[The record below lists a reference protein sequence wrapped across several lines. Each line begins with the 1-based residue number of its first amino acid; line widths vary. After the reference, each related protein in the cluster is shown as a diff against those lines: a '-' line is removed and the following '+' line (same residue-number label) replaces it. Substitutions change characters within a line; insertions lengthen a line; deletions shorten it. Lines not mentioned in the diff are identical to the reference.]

1 MDQRSRPRNDA
12 RAEVV
17 NLDQARDR
25 LAGRVG
31 GPPGALQAAAGQ
43 AAGLPVDAS
52 QPASQPASSPAASPP
67 SPQPS
72 LRPSPQFFPQ
82 FSHPPAS
89 QSADTGTA
97 PPLDAS
103 ALADAL
109 SSKAGQFDTFNTSLA
124 AYLKSEDVERVAA
137 AYVYSDVAHAGQM
150 RASGEEYITH
160 PLAVAAIC
168 AAWKLDAQAL
178 MAALL
183 HDVVEDTG
191 ITISD
196 VASRFGA
203 PVGELVDGL
212 SKLDKIEFESQENA
226 QAENFRKMLLA
237 MARDVRVILVK
248 LADRLHNMRTI
259 GSLRT
264 AKRRRIARET
274 LDIYA
279 PIAHRLGLNQ
289 VYRELQDLSFANLY
303 PHRFAVIS
311 RAIKQAR
318 GNRREG
324 VHKILEA
331 IQRTLPEAGITA
343 QVFGREKHVYGIYR
357 KMVEKK
363 LTFAQVLDVYGFR
376 VVVKDLPTAYHTLGV
391 LHALYKPVPGKFKD
405 YIAIPKVN
413 GYQSLHTTL
422 IGPFGTPV
430 ELQIRTAGMHR
441 VAEAGVAA
449 HWLYK
454 TGDDAISDVQKKT
467 HKWLQS
473 LLDIQNSSG
482 DPVEF
487 LEHVKV
493 DLFPDEV
500 YVFTPKGRI
509 MSLPRGATVI
519 DFAYTVHT
527 GVGDACVGCKVNNE
541 PMPLRTELK
550 NGDLVEIIT
559 SKGSQPNPGWLGFVR
574 TGKARAHIRHYL
586 KTMKFEES
594 AALGE
599 RLLGQ
604 ALRAL
609 GINDIELDSARWEK
623 LLRDVGAKSRNDLF
637 ADIGLGKSLA
647 AVVARRFQTGMPGGA
662 GAHGGSGSPGTP
674 GAADE
679 PDAERRRDVRAAPV
693 QIRGADGTAVQLA
706 HCCQPIPGDPIIG
719 LITKGQGLTIHT
731 HDCKTLVK
739 SRRKDHH
746 DWVDV
751 EWDAEPHRFFTV
763 GIRIIV
769 SNGRGILAKVAAAL
783 TSADTNITNVHTEDD
798 ESGNYATMAFTIQV
812 ADRLHLARVLRRL
825 RRIHEVV
832 RIARIKS

>member
-1 MDQRSRPRNDA
+1 MDHRSRPRSAA
-12 RAEVV
+12 RAQVV
-17 NLDQARDR
+17 NLEEARGR
-25 LAGRVG
+25 LATRGTEPQGVSAA
-31 GPPGALQAAAGQ
+31 PAASLAPATQAAPAAPAGQVAGQ
-43 AAGLPVDAS
+43 ASAAAPAVTHAGPS
-52 QPASQPASSPAASPP
+52 TPPHTPAES
-67 SPQPS
+67 
-72 LRPSPQFFPQ
+72 
-82 FSHPPAS
+82 
-89 QSADTGTA
+89 
-97 PPLDAS
+97 S
-103 ALADAL
+103 ALPATARSAVPDTAGEL
-109 SSKAGQFDTFNTSLA
+109 SSKAAQFEGFKTSLA
-124 AYLKSEDVERVAA
+124 AYLKSEDVERIAA
-137 AYVYSDVAHAGQM
+137 AYLYSDQAHAGQM

-203 PVGELVDGL
+203 PVGALVDGL
-212 SKLDKIEFESQENA
+212 SKLDKIEFESQEDA

-274 LDIYA
+274 LEIYA

-311 RAIKQAR
+311 HAVKLAR

-324 VHKILEA
+324 VNKILEA

-343 QVFGREKHVYGIYR
+343 QVYGREKHVYGIYR

-376 VVVKDLPTAYHTLGV
+376 VVVKDLPTAYHALGV

-430 ELQIRTAGMHR
+430 ELQIRTADMHR

-482 DPVEF
+482 DPAEF

-509 MSLPRGATVI
+509 MSLPRGATAV

-527 GVGDACVGCKVNNE
+527 GVGDACVGCKINNE

-604 ALRAL
+604 SLRAL

-623 LLRDVGAKSRNDLF
+623 LLRDVGTKSRSDLF
-637 ADIGLGKSLA
+637 ADIGLGKRLA
-647 AVVARRFQTGMPGGA
+647 AVVARRFQMGLPAAQGG
-662 GAHGGSGSPGTP
+662 HGSHGTSND
-674 GAADE
+674 AA
-679 PDAERRRDVRAAPV
+679 AERHHEMRLAPV
-693 QIRGADGTAVQLA
+693 LIRGADGSAVQLA

-719 LITKGQGLTIHT
+719 LISKGQGLTIHT
-731 HDCKTLVK
+731 HDCKMLVK

-751 EWDAEPHRFFTV
+751 EWDAEPDRFFTV
-763 GIRIIV
+763 GIRVIV

-798 ESGNYATMAFTIQV
+798 ESGDYATMAFTIQV
-812 ADRLHLARVLRRL
+812 ADRPHLARVLRRL
-825 RRIHEVV
+825 RRVQEVV
-832 RIARIKS
+832 RIVRVKN